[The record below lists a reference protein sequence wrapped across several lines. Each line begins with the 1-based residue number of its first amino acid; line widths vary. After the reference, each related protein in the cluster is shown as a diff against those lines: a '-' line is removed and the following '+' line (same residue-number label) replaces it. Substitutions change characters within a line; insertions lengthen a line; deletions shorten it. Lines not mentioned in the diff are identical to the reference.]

1 MDVIVSKVSKKGLVT
16 IPMEIRR
23 RFGIEVGDLI
33 IWSIDEK
40 DNAIILHV
48 IKDPLKYLEGKY
60 DDSEIVYEVVEET
73 ADSLIQGEV
82 NAGN

>member
-1 MDVIVSKVSKKGLVT
+1 MVSKVSKNGLVT
-16 IPMEIRR
+16 ILMEIRR

-33 IWSIDEK
+33 IWSIDER
-40 DNAIILHV
+40 DNAIILYV
-48 IKDPLKYLEGKY
+48 IKEPLKYLEGKY

-73 ADSLIQGEV
+73 ADSLIQGEE

>member
-1 MDVIVSKVSKKGLVT
+1 MVSKVSKNGLVT

-33 IWSIDEK
+33 IWSIDER
-40 DNAIILHV
+40 DNAIILYV
-48 IKDPLKYLEGKY
+48 IKEPLKYLEGKY

-73 ADSLIQGEV
+73 ADSLIQGEE